1 MNKEKAYS
9 LFFEK
14 GLYRIMILVV
24 MCVLLTCISDSFL
37 SLSNIMNIF
46 RQASILLILA
56 VGATGTILAKGIDLS
71 LAGVMSLSGCVCG
84 YVLNAGYPVPVAII
98 AALSVGIGFGF
109 VNGFLV
115 GVVKIPAFV
124 STYGVKYIANGLALM
139 LMGSNIFFGFPE
151 SFLFL
156 GVGFLGPVPVLVIWA
171 LIITAI
177 MYVFLERSK
186 FGHQIYCVGANSTAA
201 FYSGIS
207 TLRTYFMVHVISS
220 TCAAIAGILQ
230 ASRMNA
236 AQAGMG
242 ESFQMLAVASIVIGG
257 TSMAGGEGNVIG
269 GILGALILTLI
280 TNGMNLLNISSQAQ
294 PLVTGAVIVLA
305 VFLDVQM
312 KHIEGKKAVKA
323 AIA

>member
-84 YVLNAGYPVPVAII
+84 YVLNAGYPVPVAIL

-151 SFLFL
+151 SFLSPKGRRPFPCFTRARTWASSAFSTSPRMRMRAS
-156 GVGFLGPVPVLVIWA
+156 GIMSSGRRWERKKYACSAVATGFLW
-171 LIITAI
+171 
-177 MYVFLERSK
+177 K
-186 FGHQIYCVGANSTAA
+186 
-201 FYSGIS
+201 
-207 TLRTYFMVHVISS
+207 
-220 TCAAIAGILQ
+220 
-230 ASRMNA
+230 
-236 AQAGMG
+236 
-242 ESFQMLAVASIVIGG
+242 
-257 TSMAGGEGNVIG
+257 
-269 GILGALILTLI
+269 
-280 TNGMNLLNISSQAQ
+280 
-294 PLVTGAVIVLA
+294 TGVSWPE
-305 VFLDVQM
+305 
-312 KHIEGKKAVKA
+312 KSCR
-323 AIA
+323 